1 MDKDTRKVQAVL
13 KGINVLQLFSDFAA
27 RGKNILKEISARE
40 DFEYI
45 ISDPVVFTSFIN
57 ARIDRR
63 FIRIKHN
70 TEHKDAIPENPPIF
84 DIIPVH
90 GDNGKAFVSVDSIG
104 VLTWLEGAICIT
116 SVLVGCICEI
126 NGIKILEDTA
136 TPGEVSV
143 ILEDTE

>member
-1 MDKDTRKVQAVL
+1 MDKDTQKVHAVL

-27 RGKNILKEISARE
+27 RGKGIIKELATRE

-45 ISDPVVFTSFIN
+45 ISDPVVFTAFMN
-57 ARIDRR
+57 ARIDNR

-90 GDNGKAFVSVDSIG
+90 GDNDKAFVTLDSIG
-104 VLTWLEGAICIT
+104 VITWLEGAVCIT
-116 SVLVGCICEI
+116 CVLVGCICDI
-126 NGIKILEDTA
+126 NGINILEDTA
-136 TPGEVSV
+136 TPGEVTV
-143 ILEDTE
+143 VLEDTK